1 MGSAVLNFKDLFKSY
16 NFGLPNQIDVLKG
29 INFSLEAGET
39 VGLVSPS
46 GAGKT
51 TMLNMAGL
59 LDKPSSG
66 IIEVM
71 DTKVFEST
79 SNHLDVFKFSDK
91 VITSFRRDFIGFI
104 YQFHHLLP
112 EFTALENVELPKLL
126 KGETKIEA
134 RSESRKLLESVGL
147 SDRMFNKPGQLSGG
161 EQQRVAICRA
171 LANSPKILLA
181 DEPTGNLDSET
192 SKDVF
197 QILINLVKKTKMS
210 AVIATHNSEIASK
223 LDRVIQIKAGK
234 LL

>member
-1 MGSAVLNFKDLFKSY
+1 MGSAVLNFKDLVKSY

-71 DTKVFEST
+71 DTTVFEST
-79 SNHLDVFKFSDK
+79 SNHLEVFKFSDK
-91 VITSFRRDFIGFI
+91 VITSFRRDFIDFI

-147 SDRMFNKPGQLSGG
+147 SDRIFNKPGQLSGG

-197 QILINLVKKTKMS
+197 QMLINLVKKTKMS

-223 LDRVIQIKAGK
+223 LDRVIQIKSGK